1 MKHVVISVI
10 RLCLLIAC
18 GPRTLEP
25 DEPKDCE
32 RCADWNEPID
42 PFRIH
47 GNTWFVGTDGLSS
60 ILIETDDGLVL
71 ADGGLAQSATLI
83 DANIR
88 ALGFDPLQIKAI
100 IVSHPHYDHAGG
112 VNALQRMTGAT
123 VYTSAAGVPT
133 LTTGQL
139 QEDDPQY
146 VANASGDSFPAVRN
160 VAAVEDGGVIAVG
173 ELEFRAVHTPGH
185 TPGGVTWTWE
195 SCALGTCYKV
205 VYADSLTSVSRPGF
219 SFAESG
225 AAALITESAEK
236 IANLE
241 CDILLSPHP
250 FFFGMYDK
258 LEQRD
263 EGNPFINSVGCHFY
277 AEEALSW
284 LERRLQAEGT

>member
-1 MKHVVISVI
+1 MKHVVIAVI
-10 RLCLLIAC
+10 SLCLLIAC

-160 VAAVEDGGVIAVG
+160 VVAVEDGGVIAVG

>member
-1 MKHVVISVI
+1 MKHLVLAT
-10 RLCLLIAC
+10 LCLSLLVAC

-25 DEPKDCE
+25 DAPKECE
-32 RCADWNEPID
+32 RCAEWNEPIE

-47 GNTWFVGTDGLSS
+47 GNTWYVGTDGLTS
-60 ILIETDDGLVL
+60 ILIETADGLVL
-71 ADGGLAQSATLI
+71 ADGGLSQSAALI

-100 IVSHPHYDHAGG
+100 LVSHPHYDHAGG
-112 VNALQRMTGAT
+112 VNSLQRMTGAT
-123 VYTSAAGVPT
+123 VYTSPAGIPT

-146 VANASGDSFPAVRN
+146 DATASGESFPAVRN
-160 VAAVEDGGVIAVG
+160 VVAVEDGGVIPVG
-173 ELEFRAVHTPGH
+173 ELEIRAIHTPGH

-195 SCALGTCYKV
+195 SCALGTCYNV

-219 SFAESG
+219 SFAASG
-225 AAALITESAEK
+225 AAASITESAEK

-263 EGNPFINSVGCHFY
+263 AGNPFINSVACHFY
-277 AEEALSW
+277 AEEALGW
-284 LERRLQAEGT
+284 LERRLEAERS

>member
-1 MKHVVISVI
+1 MKRVAIAVIS
-10 RLCLLIAC
+10 LSLLVAC

-47 GNTWFVGTDGLSS
+47 GNTWYVGTDGLSS

-71 ADGGLAQSATLI
+71 ADGGLAQSAPLI

-123 VYTSAAGVPT
+123 VYTSAAGAPT

-146 VANASGDSFPAVRN
+146 EANASGDSFPAVRN
-160 VAAVEDGGVIAVG
+160 VVTVDDGGVIPVG
-173 ELEFRAVHTPGH
+173 EVEFRAVHTPGH
-185 TPGGVTWTWE
+185 TPGGVTWAWE
-195 SCALGTCYKV
+195 SCALGTCYNV

-219 SFAESG
+219 SFATSG
-225 AAALITESAEK
+225 AAAVITESAEK

-263 EGNPFINSVGCHFY
+263 EGNPFINSVACHFY
-277 AEEALSW
+277 AEEALAW
-284 LERRLQAEGT
+284 LERRLEAERM

>member
-1 MKHVVISVI
+1 MKRVAIAVIS
-10 RLCLLIAC
+10 LSLLVAC

-47 GNTWFVGTDGLSS
+47 GNTWYVGTDGLSS

-71 ADGGLAQSATLI
+71 ADGGLAQSAPLI

-123 VYTSAAGVPT
+123 VYTSAAGAPT

-139 QEDDPQY
+139 QDDDPQY
-146 VANASGDSFPAVRN
+146 EANASGDSFPPVRN
-160 VAAVEDGGVIAVG
+160 VVTVDDGGVIPVG
-173 ELEFRAVHTPGH
+173 EVEFRAVHTPGH
-185 TPGGVTWTWE
+185 TPGGVTWAWE
-195 SCALGTCYKV
+195 SCALGTCYNV

-219 SFAESG
+219 SFATSG
-225 AAALITESAEK
+225 AAAVITESAEK

-263 EGNPFINSVGCHFY
+263 EGNPFINSVACHFY
-277 AEEALSW
+277 AEEALGW
-284 LERRLQAEGT
+284 LERRLDAERT